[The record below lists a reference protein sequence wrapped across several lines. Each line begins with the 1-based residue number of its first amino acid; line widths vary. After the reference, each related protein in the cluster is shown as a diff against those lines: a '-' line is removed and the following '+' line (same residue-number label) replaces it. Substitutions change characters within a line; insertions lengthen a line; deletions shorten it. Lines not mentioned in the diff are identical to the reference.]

1 MGTHSYPYGCLQNCP
16 SFCRLRGPGST
27 TWVCRKVKKFGA
39 KRARGN
45 VTRRHHLQ
53 HLNHPLTLITRTYPQ
68 IVSHPSSGN
77 RLSCELATSGIST
90 FLESHPLEKRVGDLA
105 RTQQTFLIPL
115 NGTVDQ
121 KVPQACDDPEVC
133 SHFNQPITTYSRIEV
148 FEMVEKHSGIELA
161 IF

>member
-1 MGTHSYPYGCLQNCP
+1 MTLNQRVTAEFSTCTP
-16 SFCRLRGPGST
+16 SAPPTADLSIQTDRPSALRSMLDE
-27 TWVCRKVKKFGA
+27 R
-39 KRARGN
+39 
-45 VTRRHHLQ
+45 
-53 HLNHPLTLITRTYPQ
+53 I
-68 IVSHPSSGN
+68 
-77 RLSCELATSGIST
+77 
-90 FLESHPLEKRVGDLA
+90 GDLA